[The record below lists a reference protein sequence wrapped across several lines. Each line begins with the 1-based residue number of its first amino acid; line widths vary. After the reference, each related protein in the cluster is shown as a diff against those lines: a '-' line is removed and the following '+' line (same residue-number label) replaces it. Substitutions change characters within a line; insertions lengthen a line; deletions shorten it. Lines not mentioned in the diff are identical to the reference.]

1 MKSLL
6 EEVQSAP
13 SIYLPVPARIVS
25 TEAITPKERLF
36 EVALPNNLLIRHQP
50 GQFVQLTVFGVG
62 EAPISITSSPS
73 RSQSTFELAIRKV
86 GDLTRVIH
94 DMRPGA
100 IVGVRGPFGRGF
112 PLERFRGKDLLLVA
126 GGCGMA
132 PLRSLINQVLD
143 ERGNYGKVQ
152 ILYGTRSPAELMFKR
167 ELHEWESRSDVELH
181 LTVDSPDLGW
191 EGCVGIVA
199 NLFPEVKVDPRNT
212 VAAIIGPPVM
222 YKSVIA
228 QCKDKGLANG
238 NIWVSFERRMR
249 CGVGKCGHCQMNH
262 IYTCQR
268 GPAFMYSEIQG
279 LEEAFA

>member
-1 MKSLL
+1 MKTLL
-6 EEVQSAP
+6 EEVRGKE
-13 SIYLPVPARIVS
+13 SIYVPIPARIVKV
-25 TEAITPKERLF
+25 EPITALEKLF
-36 EVALPNNLLIRHQP
+36 TLALPNDLRLAHEP

-73 RSQSTFELAIRKV
+73 RSIGTFELAIRKV
-86 GDLTRVIH
+86 GDLTNVIH
-94 DMRPGA
+94 GLGPGH
-100 IVGVRGPFGRGF
+100 IVGVRGPFGQGF
-112 PLERFRGKDLLLVA
+112 PLARFRGKDLLLVA

-143 ERGNYGKVQ
+143 ERGNYGHVQ
-152 ILYGTRSPAELMFKR
+152 ILYGVKNPAELMFKE
-167 ELHEWESRSDVELH
+167 ELRQWEQRSDIELR
-181 LTVDSPDLGW
+181 LTVDAPDVGW
-191 EGCVGIVA
+191 NACVGYVS

-222 YKSVIA
+222 YKSVIG
-228 QCKDKGLANG
+228 QCKAKGIADG

-268 GPAFMYSEIQG
+268 GPAFSYSEVKG

>member
-6 EEVQSAP
+6 EEVQGAP

-112 PLERFRGKDLLLVA
+112 PLERFCGKDLVLVA

-152 ILYGTRSPAELMFKR
+152 ILYGTRSPAELMFKH
-167 ELHEWESRSDVELH
+167 ELHDWESRSDVELH

>member
-1 MKSLL
+1 MRSLL
-6 EEVQSAP
+6 EEVLEAP
-13 SIYLPVPARIVS
+13 SIYVPVPARVVS
-25 TEAITPKERLF
+25 VETITPKEKLF
-36 EVALPNNLLIRHQP
+36 TLALPNNLSIRHQP
-50 GQFVQLTVFGVG
+50 GQFVELTVFGVG

-73 RSQSTFELAIRKV
+73 RSHSTFELAVRQV
-86 GDLTRVIH
+86 GDLTRVLH
-94 DMRPGA
+94 TLGPGA

-112 PLERFRGKDLLLVA
+112 PLERFRGKDLILVA

-152 ILYGTRSPAELMFKR
+152 ILYGARSPAELMFR
-167 ELHEWESRSDVELH
+167 DELSLWNGRSDVELH
-181 LTVDSPDLGW
+181 LTVDAPDVEW
-191 EGCVGIVA
+191 KTCVGFVSS
-199 NLFPEVKVDPRNT
+199 LFPDIHVDPRNA
-212 VAAIIGPPVM
+212 VAAIIGPPMM
-222 YKSVIA
+222 YKSVIR
-228 QCKDKGLANG
+228 QCKDKGLADG

-268 GPAFMYSEIQG
+268 GPAFMYPEVKG

>member
-1 MKSLL
+1 MRSLL
-6 EEVQSAP
+6 EEVLESP
-13 SIYLPVPARIVS
+13 SIYVPVPARVVS
-25 TEAITPKERLF
+25 VETITPLEKLF
-36 EVALPNNLLIRHQP
+36 TIALPNHLSIRHQP

-73 RSQSTFELAIRKV
+73 RSHSTFELAVRRV
-86 GDLTRVIH
+86 GDLTRVLH
-94 DMRPGA
+94 GLTPGA
-100 IVGVRGPFGRGF
+100 VIGVRGPFGRGF

-143 ERGNYGKVQ
+143 ERGNYGRVQ
-152 ILYGTRSPAELMFKR
+152 ILYGARSPTDLMFKD
-167 ELHEWESRSDVELH
+167 ELLLWEQRPDVDLH
-181 LTVDSPDLGW
+181 LTVDAPDLGW
-191 EGCVGIVA
+191 KACVGIVA
-199 NLFPEVKVDPRNT
+199 NLFPEVPVDPRNT

-222 YKSVIA
+222 YKSVIG
-228 QCKDKGLANG
+228 QCKQKGLADG

-268 GPAFMYSEIQG
+268 GPAFMYTEIKG

>member
-1 MKSLL
+1 MKTLL
-6 EEVQSAP
+6 EEVQSAA
-13 SIYLPVPARIVS
+13 SIYLPIPARIVS
-25 TEAITPKERLF
+25 VEPITPLEKLF
-36 EVALPNNLLIRHQP
+36 QVALPNNLLIHHQP

-73 RSQSTFELAIRKV
+73 RSQSTFELAIRRV

-94 DMRPGA
+94 DLQPGA

-143 ERGNYGKVQ
+143 ERGNFGKVQ
-152 ILYGTRSPAELMFKR
+152 ILYGTKSPNDLMFKR
-167 ELHEWESRSDVELH
+167 ELLEWERRSDVELH

-191 EGCVGIVA
+191 KACVGIVA

-228 QCKDKGLANG
+228 QCKTKGLANG

-249 CGVGKCGHCQMNH
+249 CGGGKCGHCQMNH

-268 GPAFMYSEIQG
+268 GPAFMYTDIQG

>member
-1 MKSLL
+1 MKTLL
-6 EEVQSAP
+6 EEVRTKE
-13 SIYLPVPARIVS
+13 SIYVPVPARIVKV
-25 TEAITPKERLF
+25 EAITALEKLYTL
-36 EVALPNNLLIRHQP
+36 ALPNDLRLAHEP

-73 RSQSTFELAIRKV
+73 RSIGTFELAIRKV
-86 GDLTRVIH
+86 GDLTNAIH
-94 DMRPGA
+94 SLSPGR

-112 PLERFRGKDLLLVA
+112 PLARFRGKDLLLVA

-143 ERGNYGKVQ
+143 ERGNYGNVQ
-152 ILYGTRSPAELMFKR
+152 ILYGVKSPAEFMFKE
-167 ELHEWESRSDVELH
+167 ELRMWAQRSDVELH
-181 LTVDSPDLGW
+181 LTVDAPDLGW
-191 EGCVGIVA
+191 NACVGYVA
-199 NLFPEVKVDPRNT
+199 TLFPEVKVDPRNT

-228 QCKDKGLANG
+228 QCKAKGIADG
-238 NIWVSFERRMR
+238 NLWVSFERRMR

-268 GPAFMYSEIQG
+268 GPAFMYTEIKG